1 MAICCFAGHNMSYDE
16 TIKQLIYKE
25 CIKHIEKNVSE
36 FWVGNYGGYDKA
48 AASIVRKLK
57 KEYPHIH
64 LNLIIHYIT
73 KEINESQ
80 QYYYNNFN
88 NIIIADIPANTPIRY
103 KIIKTNQYM
112 ITIF

>member
-1 MAICCFAGHNMSYDE
+1 M
-16 TIKQLIYKE
+16 YKTYR
-25 CIKHIEKNVSE
+25 KNNVSE

-57 KEYPHIH
+57 EEYPHIH
-64 LNLIIHYIT
+64 LNLIIPYIT